1 MAPGTQTQGG
11 ARRRRR
17 DNGPRFQNLDASES
31 AFLLR
36 ETEHVAT
43 QTYDQ
48 KYPELFSR
56 KFIPVNNQVR
66 RSATTYTYARYR
78 QVGVAALLM
87 SYAQNLPRA
96 DVFVE
101 EESSSIRPLG
111 AAYGYDINE
120 LRAAMEVD
128 KPLDAKKA
136 AAARRSVEVEFDRIL
151 ANGDSASG
159 LVGMINQPNAL
170 GYTIPAGGGGQTAW
184 ESKTPLEVLADL
196 NGIVSFVPQSTGEAE
211 TVNAILLPRSQ
222 HTLIATTPWGVG
234 TDTTILTYFTKN
246 NPNVD
251 VALWPRLDGAGAG
264 GTDRMIAYRRDPMA
278 LEAIIPQEFEQFPP
292 QEKGLEYEIPCHARC
307 GGVVFYYPLSMAIGD
322 GI

>member
-1 MAPGTQTQGG
+1 
-11 ARRRRR
+11 
-17 DNGPRFQNLDASES
+17 
-31 AFLLR
+31 
-36 ETEHVAT
+36 
-43 QTYDQ
+43 
-48 KYPELFSR
+48 
-56 KFIPVNNQVR
+56 
-66 RSATTYTYARYR
+66 
-78 QVGVAALLM
+78 M

-307 GGVVFYYPLSMAIGD
+307 GGVVFYGD
-322 GI
+322 PEARAATGAAVFLGQDLTPVHRAADSPTSARRIAGPEGGQRG